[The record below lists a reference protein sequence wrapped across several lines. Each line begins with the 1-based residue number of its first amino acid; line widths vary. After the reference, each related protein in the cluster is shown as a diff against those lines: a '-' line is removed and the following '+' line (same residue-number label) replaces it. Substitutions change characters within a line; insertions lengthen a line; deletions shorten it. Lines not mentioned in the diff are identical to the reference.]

1 MRKIVLLF
9 LILSQFVL
17 YSRAQQFS
25 KAVGIRGGLT
35 SGFEYRIYTSDI
47 NSYKIL
53 LSTRDRGAQV
63 TVFKEFHRYEMVDF
77 SEQLVFIFGVGLH
90 AGFERWH
97 KRHHN
102 LRYTWYE
109 PRMSFLTGLDGL
121 AALEYTFAE
130 LPVAAGIEGKPYFD
144 VWGRKG
150 FKMRLFDFA
159 FTLKY
164 LF

>member
-1 MRKIVLLF
+1 MRQIVLLLF
-9 LILSQFVL
+9 ILSQFVL
-17 YSRAQQFS
+17 YTNAQQFS
-25 KAVGIRGGLT
+25 QAVGIRGGLT
-35 SGFEYRIYTSDI
+35 SGLEYRFYTSDL

-63 TVFKEFHRYEMVDF
+63 SVFKEFHRYEITNF

-90 AGFERWH
+90 TGFERWH
-97 KRHHN
+97 KRHSN
-102 LRYTWYE
+102 GPYTWYE

-121 AALEYTFAE
+121 VALEYIFAE

-144 VWGRKG
+144 VWGREG
-150 FKMRLFDFA
+150 FRIRLFDFA
-159 FTLKY
+159 FTVKY